1 MGSFQNPLLILIIY
15 IQVYKSLV
23 KLVKISIVVR
33 GKTEH
38 GVKLVKIS
46 IGNPATKPY

>member
-23 KLVKISIVVR
+23 KLVKISI
-33 GKTEH
+33 
-38 GVKLVKIS
+38 
-46 IGNPATKPY
+46 GNPATKPY